1 VKEHTTAATDAG
13 LFVIVDYLVIGFPDG
28 YYQWITPEWGPPD
41 LYDSDF
47 ALATDF
53 WDAVSTQIQDPRVV
67 FELWNEPVYEEDE
80 LHPSDPN
87 GSKWAQLKPYYEA
100 VISTIRANGSQ
111 SVILATGN
119 HWAYNLKKTS
129 RMTRSRIPTLPTPG
143 TTTGGHDENNPN
155 RWAAALDGL
164 HRVKPV
170 LVTEGART
178 RGERPLPEHRADV
191 REKFRDR
198 SLEGR
203 RPHSTARCWSKS
215 YGPST
220 FRGN

>member
-1 VKEHTTAATDAG
+1 LALVKEHTTAATDAG

-100 VISTIRANGSQ
+100 VISTIRDNGSQ
-111 SVILATGN
+111 SAILATGN

-143 TTTGGHDENNPN
+143 TTTGATTRTTRTAGPPRSTGCTGSSRFSLPRGVEP
-155 RWAAALDGL
+155 
-164 HRVKPV
+164 
-170 LVTEGART
+170 GANAHYRDT
-178 RGERPLPEHRADV
+178 AQTFGN
-191 REKFRDR
+191 KFRDR
-198 SLEGR
+198 FLEGR
-203 RPHSTARCWSKS
+203 RLHSTAWCWSKS

-220 FRGN
+220 